1 VKIKIIFSID
11 WEVCFTEYQMK
22 FQILVFSIFLF
33 QVITFNTVSAQ
44 NTETYYEDMSFKT
57 EDFIY
62 DPYIKTVRLYPN
74 QNPSQTAQL
83 EQPIV
88 PLSQRIPLILTFDE
102 LASDARV
109 YKAKIIRCE
118 SDWTESTLPTMEYL
132 SVYNDFLIRDYDFSI
147 NTKVPFVHYKFEIPK
162 VKISGNYV
170 VKVFFEDEKNLI
182 LTKRFMVFEEK
193 TSIGF
198 EQIPSVG
205 GESSLF
211 YQQFKLSVNYTGVS
225 GVVNPNTQFEV
236 VVRQN
241 YRWQNAIYDLQP
253 TFVKDFQKTLEF
265 SSLSE
270 SQRFLGSNEFR
281 LFDIRTQRKFGWGV
295 DSVRYQ
301 NNADHVFLQ
310 PEKSRA
316 NLAYGTRLE
325 DFNGQFYIENS
336 QRAEQSETEAD
347 YAYVNFVLK
356 SQKLNNDVYVIGGLT
371 DWKINPLFKM
381 QYVNRGGY
389 YTAEVLLKQGIYNYF
404 YTTLNDKKEIDYSPL
419 ENNYRQTEN
428 AYDVFIYYRP
438 MSSRTDYLV
447 GYRKI

>member
-1 VKIKIIFSID
+1 MKIQLFA
-11 WEVCFTEYQMK
+11 
-22 FQILVFSIFLF
+22 LLPLLFLSNLI
-33 QVITFNTVSAQ
+33 VAQ
-44 NTETYYEDMSFKT
+44 NTESYYEDMSFRT
-57 EDFIY
+57 EDFVY
-62 DPYIKTVRLYPN
+62 DPYIKTVRLFPR
-74 QNPSQTAQL
+74 QTNLQAAQL
-83 EQPIV
+83 SQPVV
-88 PLSQRIPLILTFDE
+88 PLSQQTLLLTFDE

-118 SDWTESTLPTMEYL
+118 SDWTESTLPDMEYL

-147 NTKVPFVHYKFEIPK
+147 NTKVPFVHYKFQIPR

-170 VKVFFEDEKNLI
+170 VKVFFEDEENLI

-193 TSIGF
+193 TSVGF
-198 EQIPSVG
+198 EQIPAVG
-205 GESSLF
+205 GQSSLI
-211 YQQFKLSVNYTGVS
+211 YQQFKLSVNYTGVK
-225 GVVNPNTQFEV
+225 GVVNPNQQISV

-241 YRWQNAIYDLQP
+241 YRWDNAIYDLQP

-265 SSLSE
+265 SSLTE

-301 NNADHVFLQ
+301 KDADHVFLQ
-310 PEKSRA
+310 REKSRA
-316 NLAYGTRLE
+316 DLAYGTRLE
-325 DFNGQFYIENS
+325 DFNGQFYVENS
-336 QRAEQSETEAD
+336 QRPEQSTTEAD

-356 SQKLNNDVYVIGGLT
+356 SQKLDNDVYVIGGLT

-381 QYVNRGGY
+381 RYVNEGGY

-404 YTTLNDKKEIDYSPL
+404 YTTVNQKKEIDYSPL
-419 ENNYRQTEN
+419 ENNYFQTEN

>member
-1 VKIKIIFSID
+1 
-11 WEVCFTEYQMK
+11 MK
-22 FQILVFSIFLF
+22 FKLTLF
-33 QVITFNTVSAQ
+33 TVLLAIICISNTVFAQ
-44 NTETYYEDMSFKT
+44 NTETYYDDMSFKT

-74 QNPSQTAQL
+74 QQPSQAAQL
-83 EQPIV
+83 EQPII
-88 PLSQRIPLILTFDE
+88 PLSQQTPLLLTFDE

-109 YKAKIIRCE
+109 YKAQIIRCE
-118 SDWTESTLPTMEYL
+118 SDWTESSLPAMEYL
-132 SVYNDFLIRDYDFSI
+132 NVYNDFLIRDYDFSI
-147 NTKVPFVHYKFEIPK
+147 NTKVPFVHYKFQIPK

-170 VKVFFEDEKNLI
+170 VKVFYQDEENLI

-205 GESSLF
+205 GENSLI
-211 YQQFKLSVNYTGVS
+211 YQQFKLSVNYTGVK

-241 YRWQNAIYDLQP
+241 YRWGNAIYDLKP

-265 SSLSE
+265 SSLTE

-301 NNADHVFLQ
+301 KNSDHVFLQ
-310 PEKSRA
+310 KEKSRA

-356 SQKLNNDVYVIGGLT
+356 SQKLDNNVYIIGGLT
-371 DWKINPLFKM
+371 DWRINPLFKM
-381 QYVNRGGY
+381 NYVNKGGY

-404 YTTLNDKKEIDYSPL
+404 YTTVNDKKEIDYSPL

-428 AYDVFIYYRP
+428 AYDVLIYYRP

>member
-1 VKIKIIFSID
+1 
-11 WEVCFTEYQMK
+11 MK
-22 FQILVFSIFLF
+22 FKRTLF
-33 QVITFNTVSAQ
+33 TVLLAIICISNTVVAQ
-44 NTETYYEDMSFKT
+44 NTETYYNDMSFKT

-74 QNPSQTAQL
+74 QTPSQAAQL
-83 EQPIV
+83 EQPII
-88 PLSQRIPLILTFDE
+88 PLSQQIPLILTFDE

-118 SDWTESTLPTMEYL
+118 SDWTESTLPDMEFL

-147 NTKVPFVHYKFEIPK
+147 NTKIPFVHYKFEIPK

-170 VKVFFEDEKNLI
+170 VKVFFQDEENLI

-211 YQQFKLSVNYTGVS
+211 YQQFKLSVNYTGVQ
-225 GVVNPNTQFEV
+225 GVANPNTQFEV

-241 YRWQNAIYDLQP
+241 YRWQNAIYDLKP

-281 LFDIRTQRKFGWGV
+281 LFDIRSQRKFGWGV

-301 NNADHVFLQ
+301 KNADHVFLQ

-356 SQKLNNDVYVIGGLT
+356 SQKLDNDVYIIGGLT
-371 DWKINPLFKM
+371 DWKINSLFKM
-381 QYVNRGGY
+381 RYVNEGGY

-404 YTTLNDKKEIDYSPL
+404 YTTVNDKKEVDDTLL

-428 AYDVFIYYRP
+428 TYDVFIYYRP

>member
-1 VKIKIIFSID
+1 
-11 WEVCFTEYQMK
+11 MK
-22 FQILVFSIFLF
+22 FKLTLF
-33 QVITFNTVSAQ
+33 TVLLAIICISNTVFAQ

-62 DPYIKTVRLYPN
+62 DPYIKTVRLYPQKN
-74 QNPSQTAQL
+74 GSQSEQL
-83 EQPIV
+83 QQPIIA
-88 PLSQRIPLILTFDE
+88 LSQHSRLLLTFDE

-109 YKAKIIRCE
+109 YKVKIIRCE
-118 SDWTESTLPTMEYL
+118 SDWTESSLPDMEYL

-147 NTKVPFVHYKFEIPK
+147 NTKIPFVHYKFEIPK

-170 VKVFFEDEKNLI
+170 VKVFYQDEENLI

-198 EQIPSVG
+198 EQIPAVG
-205 GESSLF
+205 GESSLVS
-211 YQQFKLSVNYTGVS
+211 QQFKLSVNYTGVK
-225 GVVNPNTQFEV
+225 GVVNPNKQFKI

-241 YRWQNAIYDLQP
+241 YRWETAKKELKP
-253 TFVKDFQKTLEF
+253 TFVKDHQKTLEF
-265 SSLSE
+265 SSLTE

-281 LFDIRTQRKFGWGV
+281 LFDIRSQRKFGWGV

-301 NNADHVFLQ
+301 KGSDHVFLQ
-310 PEKSRA
+310 GEKSRA
-316 NLAYGTRLE
+316 GLAYGTRLE

-336 QRAEQSETEAD
+336 QRAEQSRTEAD

-356 SQKLNNDVYVIGGLT
+356 SQKLDNDVYIIGGLT

-381 QYVNRGGY
+381 NYVNEGGY

-404 YTTLNDKKEIDYSPL
+404 YTTVNDKKEIDYSPL
-419 ENNYRQTEN
+419 EENYFQTEN
-428 AYDVFIYYRP
+428 VYDVFIYYRP

>member
-1 VKIKIIFSID
+1 
-11 WEVCFTEYQMK
+11 MK
-22 FQILVFSIFLF
+22 FQILALSIFLF
-33 QVITFNTVSAQ
+33 QVITCNTVFAQ
-44 NTETYYEDMSFKT
+44 NTETYYDDMSFKT

-74 QNPSQTAQL
+74 QQPSQTAQL
-83 EQPIV
+83 EQPII
-88 PLSQRIPLILTFDE
+88 PLSQRIPLLLTFDE

-118 SDWTESTLPTMEYL
+118 SDWTESTLPDMEYL

-147 NTKVPFVHYKFEIPK
+147 NTKVPFVHYKFQIPK
-162 VKISGNYV
+162 VKISGNYI
-170 VKVFFEDEKNLI
+170 VKVFYQDEENLI
-182 LTKRFMVFEEK
+182 LTKRFMIFEEK
-193 TSIGF
+193 TSVAF
-198 EQIPSVG
+198 EQIPAVG
-205 GESSLF
+205 GESSLVS
-211 YQQFKLSVNYTGVS
+211 QQFKLSVNYTGVS
-225 GVVNPNTQFEV
+225 GVVNPNKQLKV

-241 YRWQNAIYDLQP
+241 YRWQTARKELQP
-253 TFVKDFQKTLEF
+253 TFVKDHQKTLEF

-281 LFDIRTQRKFGWGV
+281 LFDIRTQRKLGWGV

-301 NNADHVFLQ
+301 NNGDHVFLQ

-325 DFNGQFYIENS
+325 DFNGQFYVENS
-336 QRAEQSETEAD
+336 QRAEQSRTEAD

-356 SQKLNNDVYVIGGLT
+356 SQKLSNDVYIIGGLT

-381 QYVNRGGY
+381 QYINKNGGY

-404 YTTLNDKKEIDYSPL
+404 YTTVNAQKQIDETVL
-419 ENNYRQTEN
+419 ESNYWQTEN

>member
-1 VKIKIIFSID
+1 
-11 WEVCFTEYQMK
+11 MK
-22 FQILVFSIFLF
+22 FKLTLVTVLLAIICIS
-33 QVITFNTVSAQ
+33 NTVFAQ
-44 NTETYYEDMSFKT
+44 KKETYYQDMSFKT

-74 QNPSQTAQL
+74 QNPSQAAQL
-83 EQPIV
+83 EQPIIS
-88 PLSQRIPLILTFDE
+88 LSQQIPLLLTFDE

-118 SDWTESTLPTMEYL
+118 SDWTESSLPDMEFL
-132 SVYNDFLIRDYDFSI
+132 STYNDFLIRDYDFSI
-147 NTKVPFVHYKFEIPK
+147 NTKIPFIHYKFEIPK

-170 VKVFFEDEKNLI
+170 VKVFFQDEENLI

-193 TSIGF
+193 TSVDF
-198 EQIPSVG
+198 KQIPSVG
-205 GESSLF
+205 GQNSLK
-211 YQQFKLSVNYTGVS
+211 YQQFKLSVNYTGVN
-225 GVVNPNTQFEV
+225 GVVNPNKQFEV

-241 YRWQNAIYDLQP
+241 YRWQNAIYDLKP

-265 SSLSE
+265 SSLTE
-270 SQRFLGSNEFR
+270 VQRFLGSNEFR

-301 NNADHVFLQ
+301 KNSDHVFLQ
-310 PEKSRA
+310 SEKSRA

-325 DFNGQFYIENS
+325 DFDGQFYIENS
-336 QRAEQSETEAD
+336 QRAEQSQTEAD
-347 YAYVNFVLK
+347 YAYVNFVLE
-356 SQKLNNDVYVIGGLT
+356 SQKLNNDVYIIGGLT
-371 DWKINPLFKM
+371 DWKINSLFKM
-381 QYVNRGGY
+381 RYVNEGGY

-404 YTTLNDKKEIDYSPL
+404 YTTLNDKKEVDYSPL
-419 ENNYRQTEN
+419 ENNYRQTQN

>member
-1 VKIKIIFSID
+1 
-11 WEVCFTEYQMK
+11 MK
-22 FQILVFSIFLF
+22 FQNIVFLIFL
-33 QVITFNTVSAQ
+33 VAAITFNSKTIFAQ
-44 NTETYYEDMSFKT
+44 NTETYYQDMSFKT

-74 QNPSQTAQL
+74 QSPVQAAQL
-83 EQPIV
+83 EQPII
-88 PLSQRIPLILTFDE
+88 PLSQNIPLLLTFDE

-109 YKAKIIRCE
+109 YKVKIIRCE
-118 SDWTESTLPTMEYL
+118 SDWTESTLPVMEYL

-147 NTKVPFVHYKFEIPK
+147 NTKIPFVHYKFLIPK

-193 TSIGF
+193 TSIAF

-205 GESSLF
+205 GESSLI

-236 VVRQN
+236 IVRQN
-241 YRWQNAIYDLQP
+241 YRWENALYDLKP
-253 TFVKDFQKTLEF
+253 TFVKDFQKTLEY
-265 SSLSE
+265 SSLTE

-281 LFDIRTQRKFGWGV
+281 LFDIRSQRKFGWGV

-310 PEKSRA
+310 PTKSRA

-336 QRAEQSETEAD
+336 QRAEQSQTEAD
-347 YAYVNFVLK
+347 YAYVTFVLK
-356 SQKLNNDVYVIGGLT
+356 SEKLDNEVYVIGGLT

-381 QYVNRGGY
+381 HYFNKNGGY
-389 YTAEVLLKQGIYNYF
+389 YAAEVLLKQGIYNYF
-404 YTTLNDKKEIDYSPL
+404 YTTVNDKKEIDYSIL
-419 ENNYRQTEN
+419 ENDYRQTEN
-428 AYDVFIYYRP
+428 AYDVLIYYRP

>member
-1 VKIKIIFSID
+1 
-11 WEVCFTEYQMK
+11 
-22 FQILVFSIFLF
+22 
-33 QVITFNTVSAQ
+33 
-44 NTETYYEDMSFKT
+44 
-57 EDFIY
+57 
-62 DPYIKTVRLYPN
+62 
-74 QNPSQTAQL
+74 
-83 EQPIV
+83 
-88 PLSQRIPLILTFDE
+88 
-102 LASDARV
+102 
-109 YKAKIIRCE
+109 
-118 SDWTESTLPTMEYL
+118 MEYL

-147 NTKVPFVHYKFEIPK
+147 NTKVPFVHYKFLIPK

-170 VKVFFEDEKNLI
+170 VKVFYQDEENLI
-182 LTKRFMVFEEK
+182 LTKRFMIFEEK
-193 TSIGF
+193 TSVAF
-198 EQIPSVG
+198 EQIPAVG
-205 GESSLF
+205 GESSLVS
-211 YQQFKLSVNYTGVS
+211 QQFKLSVNYTGVS
-225 GVVNPNTQFEV
+225 GVVNPNKQLKV

-241 YRWQNAIYDLQP
+241 YRWQTAIKDLQP
-253 TFVKDFQKTLEF
+253 TFVKDHQKTLEF

-301 NNADHVFLQ
+301 NNGDHVFLQ

-325 DFNGQFYIENS
+325 DFNGQFYVENS
-336 QRAEQSETEAD
+336 QRAEQSRTEAD

-356 SQKLNNDVYVIGGLT
+356 SQKVYIIGGLT
-371 DWKINPLFKM
+371 DWKTNPLFKM
-381 QYVNRGGY
+381 QYVNKGGY

-404 YTTLNDKKEIDYSPL
+404 YTTVNDQKQIDETVL
-419 ENNYRQTEN
+419 ESNYWQTEN

>member
-1 VKIKIIFSID
+1 
-11 WEVCFTEYQMK
+11 MK
-22 FQILVFSIFLF
+22 FKLTLF
-33 QVITFNTVSAQ
+33 TVLLAIICISNTVFAQ
-44 NTETYYEDMSFKT
+44 NTETYYQDMSFKT

-74 QNPSQTAQL
+74 QNPLQAAQL
-83 EQPIV
+83 EQPII
-88 PLSQRIPLILTFDE
+88 PLSQQIPLILTFDE

-170 VKVFFEDEKNLI
+170 VKVFFQDEENLI
-182 LTKRFMVFEEK
+182 LTKRFMVFEES

-211 YQQFKLSVNYTGVS
+211 SQQFNLSVNYTAIS
-225 GVVNPNTQFEV
+225 GVVNPNKQFKV

-241 YRWQNAIYDLQP
+241 YRWQNAIYNLKP
-253 TFVKDFQKTLEF
+253 TFVKDHQKTLEF
-265 SSLSE
+265 TSLTE
-270 SQRFLGSNEFR
+270 SQCFLGSNEFR

-301 NNADHVFLQ
+301 KNSDHVFLRS
-310 PEKSRA
+310 EKSRS

-336 QRAEQSETEAD
+336 ETPEESATEAD
-347 YAYVNFVLK
+347 YAYVNFVLE
-356 SQKLNNDVYVIGGLT
+356 SQKLNNDVYIIGGLT
-371 DWKINPLFKM
+371 DWKINSLFKM
-381 QYVNRGGY
+381 RYVNEGGY

-404 YTTLNDKKEIDYSPL
+404 YTTINDKKEVDYSPL

-428 AYDVFIYYRP
+428 TYDVLIYYRP

>member
-1 VKIKIIFSID
+1 
-11 WEVCFTEYQMK
+11 MK
-22 FQILVFSIFLF
+22 LQFLLFLF
-33 QVITFNTVSAQ
+33 ILNFCTLNTISAQ

-74 QNPSQTAQL
+74 QQPSQAAQL
-83 EQPIV
+83 EQPII
-88 PLSQRIPLILTFDE
+88 PLSQRIPLLLTFDE

-118 SDWTESTLPTMEYL
+118 SDWTESTLPDMEYL

-147 NTKVPFVHYKFEIPK
+147 NTKVPFVHYKFQIPK

-170 VKVFFEDEKNLI
+170 VKVFYQDEENLI
-182 LTKRFMVFEEK
+182 LTKRFMIFEEK
-193 TSIGF
+193 TSVGF
-198 EQIPSVG
+198 EQIPAVG
-205 GESSLF
+205 GESSLVA
-211 YQQFKLSVNYTGVS
+211 QQFKLSVNYTGVS
-225 GVVNPNTQFEV
+225 GVVNPNKQLKV

-241 YRWQNAIYDLQP
+241 YRWQTAIKDLQP
-253 TFVKDFQKTLEF
+253 TFVKDHQKTLEF

-336 QRAEQSETEAD
+336 QRPEQSRTEAD

-356 SQKLNNDVYVIGGLT
+356 SQKLNNDVYIIGGLT

-381 QYVNRGGY
+381 QYVNKGGY

-404 YTTLNDKKEIDYSPL
+404 YTTLNNEKQIDETIL
-419 ENNYRQTEN
+419 ESNYWQTEN

>member
-1 VKIKIIFSID
+1 
-11 WEVCFTEYQMK
+11 MK
-22 FQILVFSIFLF
+22 LQFSIFLF
-33 QVITFNTVSAQ
+33 ILNFCISNTIFAQ
-44 NTETYYEDMSFKT
+44 STETYYDDMSFKT

-74 QNPSQTAQL
+74 QQPSQAAQL
-83 EQPIV
+83 EQSII
-88 PLSQRIPLILTFDE
+88 PLSQQIPLILTFDE

-109 YKAKIIRCE
+109 YKAKIVRCE
-118 SDWTESTLPTMEYL
+118 SDWTESTLPDMEYL

-147 NTKVPFVHYKFEIPK
+147 NTKIPFVHYKFQIPK
-162 VKISGNYV
+162 VKISGNYI
-170 VKVFFEDEKNLI
+170 VKVFYQDEENLI

-193 TSIGF
+193 TSVSF
-198 EQIPSVG
+198 EKIPAVG
-205 GESSLF
+205 GESSLVS
-211 YQQFKLSVNYTGVS
+211 QQFKLSVNYTAVS
-225 GVVNPNTQFEV
+225 GVVNPNNQFKV

-241 YRWQNAIYDLQP
+241 YRWETAKKELKP
-253 TFVKDFQKTLEF
+253 TFVKDHQKTLEF

-281 LFDIRTQRKFGWGV
+281 LFDIRSQRKFGWGV

-301 NNADHVFLQ
+301 KNADHVFLQ
-310 PEKSRA
+310 GEKSRA
-316 NLAYGTRLE
+316 EIAYGTRLE

-336 QRAEQSETEAD
+336 QRPEQSETEAD

-356 SQKLNNDVYVIGGLT
+356 SQKLNNDVYIIGGLT

-381 QYVNRGGY
+381 QYINKNGGY

-404 YTTLNDKKEIDYSPL
+404 YTTVNDQKQIDETVL
-419 ENNYRQTEN
+419 ESNYWQTEN

>member
-1 VKIKIIFSID
+1 
-11 WEVCFTEYQMK
+11 MK
-22 FQILVFSIFLF
+22 FKLTLFTVLVAIICSS
-33 QVITFNTVSAQ
+33 TTVFAQ
-44 NTETYYEDMSFKT
+44 TTETYYNDMSFKT

-62 DPYIKTVRLYPN
+62 DPYIKTVRLYPK
-74 QNPSQTAQL
+74 QNPAQAAQL
-83 EQPIV
+83 EQPVI
-88 PLSQRIPLILTFDE
+88 PLSQQIPLILTFDE

-118 SDWTESTLPTMEYL
+118 SDWTESTLPDMEYL
-132 SVYNDFLIRDYDFSI
+132 NVYNDFLIRDYDFSI
-147 NTKVPFVHYKFEIPK
+147 NTKVPFVHYKFEIPR

-170 VKVFFEDEKNLI
+170 VKVFYQDEENLI

-205 GESSLF
+205 GENSLI
-211 YQQFKLSVNYTGVS
+211 YQQFKLSVNYTALS
-225 GVVNPNTQFEV
+225 GVVNPNKQLKV

-241 YRWQNAIYDLQP
+241 YRWQTAIYDLQP
-253 TFVKDFQKTLEF
+253 TFVKDHQKTVEF
-265 SSLSE
+265 SALTDA
-270 SQRFLGSNEFR
+270 QRFLGSNEFR
-281 LFDIRTQRKFGWGV
+281 LFDIRSQRKFGWGV

-347 YAYVNFVLK
+347 YAYVNFVLR
-356 SQKLNNDVYVIGGLT
+356 SEKLNNDVYIIGGLT

-381 QYVNRGGY
+381 QYVNQKGGY

-404 YTTLNDKKEIDYSPL
+404 YTTLNDQKQIDDSPL
-419 ENNYRQTEN
+419 ESNYWQTEN